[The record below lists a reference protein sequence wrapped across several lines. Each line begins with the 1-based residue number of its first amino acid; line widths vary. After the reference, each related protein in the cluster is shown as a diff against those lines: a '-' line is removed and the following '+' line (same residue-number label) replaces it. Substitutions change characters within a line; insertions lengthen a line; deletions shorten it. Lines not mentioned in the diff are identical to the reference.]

1 MLRDIEDARI
11 RGKLIERMRKLAI
24 DPEKQGKRL
33 VNELAKFRSVRVYR
47 ARLFRP
53 EISITLPAR

>member
-1 MLRDIEDARI
+1 MANLANALKQEVLRLAR
-11 RGKLIERMRKLAI
+11 KELRK
-24 DPEKQGKRL
+24 
-33 VNELAKFRSVRVYR
+33 ELAGLKRASSQYRLYR

>member
-1 MLRDIEDARI
+1 M
-11 RGKLIERMRKLAI
+11 ERWIPASLNLPATNRKIWLLAAI
-24 DPEKQGKRL
+24 GNVNKTMSRKRM
-33 VNELAKFRSVRVYR
+33 YR